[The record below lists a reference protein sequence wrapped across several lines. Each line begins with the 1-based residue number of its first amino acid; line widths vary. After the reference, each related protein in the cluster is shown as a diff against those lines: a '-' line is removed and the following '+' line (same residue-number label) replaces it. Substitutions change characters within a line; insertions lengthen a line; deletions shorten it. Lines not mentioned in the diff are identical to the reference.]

1 MYKSTPILKIIF
13 IGFALNLIFL
23 FPSCDKI
30 LQPELAELIDADSDG
45 YDDRDILFLQK
56 LIDNSQGYASSP
68 SPTMD
73 PINIGEQIWIDGR
86 LRSLYHSGG
95 SGGFWLYDSIPSEI
109 EGAQYL
115 NKIKLTDNYLTLIPE
130 EIKNMPRL
138 TEINLEKNRFIGIL
152 PEELWKNKN
161 LTSLAINNNSFSSFP
176 ESMCEDIDNINFF
189 LFTHNNFCEVPECIS
204 DSGVQS
210 CNCFDYQNIPQESI
224 CLDPSASCNKYL
236 TEVIDNCDLRQIWG
250 NTNFE
255 ILNSLSSDACV
266 DWIGNCSEFVSDTL
280 FEDNQ
285 LYIDISGTSSDC
297 SGENSY
303 LDYLG
308 WLGDG
313 TCDEEGTVN
322 FSCQQFNC
330 DGGDC
335 GDWKEELGEC

>member
-1 MYKSTPILKIIF
+1 M
-13 IGFALNLIFL
+13 
-23 FPSCDKI
+23 
-30 LQPELAELIDADSDG
+30 
-45 YDDRDILFLQK
+45 
-56 LIDNSQGYASSP
+56 
-68 SPTMD
+68 
-73 PINIGEQIWIDGR
+73 
-86 LRSLYHSGG
+86 
-95 SGGFWLYDSIPSEI
+95 
-109 EGAQYL
+109 
-115 NKIKLTDNYLTLIPE
+115 
-130 EIKNMPRL
+130 
-138 TEINLEKNRFIGIL
+138 
-152 PEELWKNKN
+152 
-161 LTSLAINNNSFSSFP
+161 SLAINNNSFSSFP

-204 DSGVQS
+204 DPGVQS

-224 CLDPSASCNKYL
+224 CLDPSVSCNKYL

-250 NTNFE
+250 NTNFD

-266 DWIGNCSEFVSDTL
+266 DWDTNQDCSEFVSDTL
-280 FEDNQ
+280 FVDNQ

-335 GDWKEELGEC
+335 GDWKEELGECYCLRDCSGNCKFNEMCGIYYSQYGYDCCIDDGNCVDMSGDGVIQDAIGDGWCDDGSRGGFVFNCQEYDGFAFNCDGGDCSVWDEALGECVMPAGKTLKRRPANFYSEINNEN